1 VSVALTFSVAVA
13 GPSLLE
19 PPLPGRA
26 GQPPWSQPPWSLA
39 AHPSPYLVVALAA
52 AAIATGTASLA
63 LTLAAGRRGWRVP
76 PGPLLAAGLLAVVAL
91 TLVPPFG
98 SADHLS
104 YAAYGRLAATGH
116 DPYTTTPAALARVGD
131 PVARAAADWRNSP
144 SVYGP
149 LATGGQALAS
159 LLGGTSARLTEFVL
173 GLLNAAAFTGTGLL
187 LHRLAQGDRGRQQ
200 RAALLWTANPLLLA
214 VLVAG
219 AHVDSQAIVFVV
231 AALAVFG
238 RARRQDTAARQAAV
252 AAVAG
257 ALAGAGAAVKVTMAL
272 AALGLALAVLIEA
285 RRLKAGL
292 RQRARDRRRDRAGD
306 QAGKRAGGRAARPD
320 QRPPALLGGLAGGFA
335 VAAGASLAAWGPGA
349 LGPTLRAGS
358 QVSIGSPWRAVRSAL
373 RVAVGEVAAEDAVK
387 AAAIA
392 LSVVLLLVLLR
403 AMAAGRVPG
412 PAGSDGVL
420 AGTDPVGSDPA
431 GSELAGPDSGGSAP
445 AGVLAA
451 GVLAAVVL
459 AWLFAWPYV
468 LPWYDGL
475 GWAALAALP
484 GSRLDGLL
492 LARTAAL
499 ALGYLP
505 GRGCYPGAPA
515 CQAGVPVPP
524 GLGWLETVV
533 RTGIT
538 PAVLLAATVG
548 LAVTAWPGREWR
560 RTAPPVPTGTVPPWA
575 GAAGRPPG

>member
-19 PPLPGRA
+19 PPMPGRA
-26 GQPPWSQPPWSLA
+26 GQPSWSQPSWSQPPWSLA

-116 DPYTTTPAALARVGD
+116 DPYTTTPAALARLGD
-131 PVARAAADWRNSP
+131 PVARGAADWRNSP
-144 SVYGP
+144 SAYGP

-159 LLGGTSARLTEFVL
+159 LLGGTSARLTVFVL

-187 LHRLAQGDRGRQQ
+187 LHRLAEGDRGRQQ

-231 AALAVFG
+231 AALGVFG
-238 RARRQDTAARQAAV
+238 RARRQGTAARQAAV

-272 AALGLALAVLIEA
+272 AALGLALAVLVEA
-285 RRLKAGL
+285 RRLKAGF
-292 RQRARDRRRDRAGD
+292 RPRAGDRARDRAGD
-306 QAGKRAGGRAARPD
+306 RAGQQAEDRAGERAARRD
-320 QRPPALLGGLAGGFA
+320 LRPLALLGGLAGGFA
-335 VAAGASLAAWGPGA
+335 FAAGASLAAWGPGA
-349 LGPTLRAGS
+349 LGPALRAGS

-373 RVAVGEVAAEDAVK
+373 RAAVDEVAAEDAVK

-403 AMAAGRVPG
+403 AMAAGRAPG
-412 PAGSDGVL
+412 SAGSGRVL
-420 AGTDPVGSDPA
+420 AGSDPA
-431 GSELAGPDSGGSAP
+431 GFDPAGFAP
-445 AGVLAA
+445 AGTLAA

-548 LAVTAWPGREWR
+548 LVVTAWPGRDWR